1 MTRNAR
7 HGRPP
12 RLRASACPTH
22 GVAGP
27 DTSGRSLRPV
37 RAYNPLMRTLTLTI
51 LLAAA
56 ASAAAQPG
64 TKPSNEGLAQV
75 LAPGATVEKL
85 AGDFGFT
92 EGPVWHPDGYLLFSD
107 IPRNRIMKW
116 HPTEGVS
123 VFREPSE
130 QSNGLI
136 FDRQGRLVAAEHAAR
151 RVSRTEA
158 DGRIVSLADRYDGKR
173 LNSPNDVV
181 QASDGAFYFTD
192 PPYGLPQQK
201 EGKELEVNGVY
212 RLAPDGTL
220 TLVADDF
227 ERPNGLAFSPDGKT
241 LYIADTAKQHVRA
254 FDVAANGSL
263 ENGRVFGTMTPWPGA
278 QGGADGMKVDA
289 QGRAFVT
296 GAGGVWV
303 FDAKG
308 TVLGVIETP
317 ETPANCAF
325 GDADGKTLYI
335 TARTGL
341 YRVKLR

>member
-1 MTRNAR
+1 
-7 HGRPP
+7 
-12 RLRASACPTH
+12 
-22 GVAGP
+22 
-27 DTSGRSLRPV
+27 
-37 RAYNPLMRTLTLTI
+37 MRI
-51 LLAAA
+51 LLLVTMLATAT
-56 ASAAAQPG
+56 SAAAQPA
-64 TKPSNEGLAQV
+64 TAAKPSAARLTEV

-92 EGPVWHPDGYLLFSD
+92 EGPVWHRDGYLLFTD

-123 VFREPSE
+123 IFREPS
-130 QSNGLI
+130 QQANGLI

-151 RVSRTEA
+151 RVSRTET
-158 DGRIVSLADRYDGKR
+158 DGRIVALVERHDGKR

-181 QASDGAFYFTD
+181 EARDGAFYFTD

-220 TLVADDF
+220 TLLADDF

-241 LYIADTAKQHVRA
+241 LYVADTAKQHVRA
-254 FDVAANGSL
+254 FDVQANGTL
-263 ENGRVFGTMTPWPGA
+263 ANGRVFGTMTPWPGA
-278 QGGADGMKVDA
+278 QGGPDGLKVDA
-289 QGRAFVT
+289 QGRVFVT

-308 TVLGVIETP
+308 AVLGVIETP
-317 ETPANCAF
+317 EVPANCAF
-325 GDADGKTLYI
+325 GDADGKALYI

-341 YRVKLR
+341 YRVRVR

>member
-1 MTRNAR
+1 
-7 HGRPP
+7 
-12 RLRASACPTH
+12 
-22 GVAGP
+22 
-27 DTSGRSLRPV
+27 
-37 RAYNPLMRTLTLTI
+37 MRMLTTLTI
-51 LLAAA
+51 LLAGA
-56 ASAAAQPG
+56 ASVAAQPG

-75 LAPGATVEKL
+75 LAQGATVEKL

-136 FDRQGRLVAAEHAAR
+136 FDRDGRLVAAEHAAR

-158 DGRIVSLADRYDGKR
+158 DGRIVALAERYEGKR

-181 QASDGAFYFTD
+181 QASHGAFYFTD

-212 RLAPDGTL
+212 RLATDGTL

-254 FDVAANGSL
+254 FDVVANGSL
-263 ENGRVFGTMTPWPGA
+263 ANGRVFGTMTPWPGA

-289 QGRAFVT
+289 QGRVFVT

-308 TVLGVIETP
+308 TILGVIETP

-341 YRVKLR
+341 YRIKLR